1 MSISNDAIRRE
12 LREINSQHNASL
24 DPTKELIDRLYQ
36 NEAEEQTK
44 FDMLVGGVNR
54 NKYMKIGGV
63 AILTS
68 AFLAACGNNDDAA
81 TDTPAAGGTE
91 TTTKASSAD
100 PDDLKALQFAAS
112 LENLAVAAYTAG
124 APLIK
129 DPGSLALATTFLGH
143 HKDHAGLFNGAIKS
157 FGGKEITEPNA
168 AYLADFKPMLD
179 ALKTEV
185 DVLKFALTVETAAA
199 STYFAQQG
207 NLKGE
212 KLGYTLM
219 TVGATEYRHAALLSA
234 ALKMPIT
241 STMKGFLTEAEALAP
256 KGV

>member
-1 MSISNDAIRRE
+1 
-12 LREINSQHNASL
+12 
-24 DPTKELIDRLYQ
+24 
-36 NEAEEQTK
+36 
-44 FDMLVGGVNR
+44 MLVGGANR

-63 AILTS
+63 AILTT
-68 AFLAACGNNDDAA
+68 AFLAACGSNDDTAA
-81 TDTPAAGGTE
+81 TDTTAA
-91 TTTKASSAD
+91 TTATSMAAAD
-100 PDDLKALQFAAS
+100 PGDIKALQFAAS
-112 LENLAVAAYTAG
+112 LENLAVAAYKAG

-129 DPGSLALATTFLGH
+129 TPAYLAVATTFLGH
-143 HKDHAGLFNGAIKS
+143 HTDHAGLFNGAIKS

-179 ALKTEV
+179 ALKTEA

-234 ALKMPIT
+234 ALKMPIA
-241 STMKGFLTEAEALAP
+241 STAKGFLTTKEALAP

>member
-1 MSISNDAIRRE
+1 MSISNDAVRRE
-12 LREINSQHNASL
+12 LREIDSEHDASL
-24 DPTKELIDRLYQ
+24 APTAELIDRLYED
-36 NEAEEQTK
+36 EADEQTK
-44 FDMLVGGVNR
+44 LDMLVGGANR

-68 AFLAACGNNDDAA
+68 AFLAACGNNDTAA
-81 TDTPAAGGTE
+81 TDTTAAP
-91 TTTKASSAD
+91 TTVAGAD
-100 PDDLKALQFAAS
+100 PGDIKALQFAAS
-112 LENLAVAAYTAG
+112 LENLAVAAYKAG

-129 DPGSLALATTFLGH
+129 TPAYLALATMFLGH
-143 HKDHAGLFNGAIKS
+143 HTDHAGLFNGAIKS

-179 ALKTEV
+179 ALKTEA

-207 NLKGE
+207 NLKGP

-219 TVGATEYRHAALLSA
+219 SVGATEYRHAALLSA
-234 ALKMPIT
+234 ALKMPIA
-241 STMKGFLTEAEALAP
+241 STAKGFLTTMEALPP